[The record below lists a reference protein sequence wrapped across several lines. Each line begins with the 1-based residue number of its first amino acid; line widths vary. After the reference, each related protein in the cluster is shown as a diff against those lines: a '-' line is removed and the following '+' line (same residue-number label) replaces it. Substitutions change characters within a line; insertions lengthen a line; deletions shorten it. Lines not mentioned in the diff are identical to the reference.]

1 MPFLS
6 LREDSFPWLIST
18 DLPAY
23 AHNAIDW
30 NFGGMFY
37 VQMSSEII
45 RINKYTIQWFIMG
58 QSSVNA
64 SWPSFIDMKSM
75 PTWNMLTCKPVMHAM
90 CQVIDNKAKMLMFP
104 DSVVDMPLNFE
115 KLVLPSTFQTK
126 LNNKTCSNAHANRQL
141 NVADISYEV
150 SLCDLVDTDLEF
162 VYKPFDNELHWRQVP
177 TNTTWLAISTIFSL
191 FFFTKVC
198 EHMLLL
204 LQRKK
209 AGFSHS
215 ISTLPLAL
223 ACYLLSTH
231 FQSQSY
237 MLMYDEIILQ
247 YIILFYV
254 IALSIALTA
263 TRYYKQTPDI
273 NAVSISSLLGI

>member
-58 QSSVNA
+58 QSSVSA

-75 PTWNMLTCKPVMHAM
+75 PTWNKLTCKPVMHAM

-126 LNNKTCSNAHANRQL
+126 LNNKTCSNAHANRIL

-150 SLCDLVDTDLEF
+150 SLCDLVDTNLEF
-162 VYKPFDNELHWRQVP
+162 VYKPYENVLHWRQVP
-177 TNTTWLAISTIFSL
+177 ENTTWLAMSTIFSL
-191 FFFTKVC
+191 FFFYQGV
-198 EHMLLL
+198 
-204 LQRKK
+204 
-209 AGFSHS
+209 
-215 ISTLPLAL
+215 
-223 ACYLLSTH
+223 
-231 FQSQSY
+231 
-237 MLMYDEIILQ
+237 
-247 YIILFYV
+247 
-254 IALSIALTA
+254 
-263 TRYYKQTPDI
+263 
-273 NAVSISSLLGI
+273 